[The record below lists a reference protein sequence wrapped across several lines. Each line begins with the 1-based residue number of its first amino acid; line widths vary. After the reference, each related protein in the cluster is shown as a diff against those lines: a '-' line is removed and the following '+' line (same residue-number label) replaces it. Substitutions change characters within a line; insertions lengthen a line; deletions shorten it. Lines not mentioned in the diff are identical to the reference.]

1 MDPPRCHRLCDFFG
15 TVAGFSVSLLSL
27 FHCFFSFT
35 AFSVSLFP
43 QFLLSQSLL
52 LSAAVLR
59 PPLRRGLSVWLG
71 KELFGSC
78 RKAVALVLSRRRRLQ
93 YLLLCSALVV
103 LRFLTAQGLYFPS
116 VRVACRSGWV
126 GLVSA
131 RTPARLSRLP
141 SPRSF
146 VFGGIAPRKG
156 FGLLVLLGYARCR
169 ACTCSLSTS

>member
-15 TVAGFSVSLLSL
+15 TVAGFSVSL
-27 FHCFFSFT
+27 
-35 AFSVSLFP
+35 FP
-43 QFLLSQSLL
+43 QFLLTQSLL

-103 LRFLTAQGLYFPS
+103 LRFLTAQGLYVPS